1 MRTVRFELRL
11 AIRHLRAGGS
21 QTLLIVGGV
30 AMAVTLVIF
39 ISGLIGGVQRRIVRD
54 ITGSLP
60 HITVEAQEL
69 EPRLPRDID
78 ARFPGAQVFFDLGRR
93 TYQREKIDQ
102 ALTLEEELRLFPH
115 VVAVSPGVTG
125 QGIAS
130 FGNKDA
136 GVRVQGAIPARYD
149 RIVSIA
155 EDQLAGDFL
164 SIAVGQCAMGYRLA
178 EELGLELGDRIRLTS
193 GVGRQE
199 VLRVTCLVSTGQEN
213 VDDGWV
219 FVPLRTA
226 QSLFALGTSVSAFSI
241 RLDELFMADEVAAQ
255 METSL
260 GLNARSWVEQNPG
273 IVNALRAQSSSSA
286 IISIFSL
293 VAAGFAI
300 SSVLIVSVLKRSKE
314 IGILKAMGARSRQ
327 ILIVFTLEGLGIA
340 VAGSALGA
348 LVGSGLILG
357 LRLITQPSLSPG
369 QEPQPLLPGVLTPA
383 LIIGAVTAALV
394 VTVVAAALP
403 AKQAAALDPV
413 QVMRGG

>member
-1 MRTVRFELRL
+1 MRL

-39 ISGLIGGVQRRIVRD
+39 ISGLIGGVQQRIVRD

-60 HITVEAQEL
+60 HVTVQAPEL
-69 EPRLPRDID
+69 QPRLPTDID
-78 ARFPGAQVFFDLGRR
+78 TRHPDAEVFFDIGRR

-102 ALTLEEELRLFPH
+102 WQTVEEELRLFPH

-130 FGNKDA
+130 FGGKDA

-149 RIVSIA
+149 RIVNIA
-155 EDQLAGDFL
+155 EDAVAGDFMSL
-164 SIAVGQCAMGYRLA
+164 ASGDCAIGYRLA
-178 EELGLELGDRIRLTS
+178 EDLGVELGDRLRLTS

-199 VLRVTCLVSTGQEN
+199 VLRVTCLVSTGQES
-213 VDDGWV
+213 VDNGWV

-241 RLDELFMADEVAAQ
+241 RLDELFVAERVAAQ
-255 METSL
+255 MTASL
-260 GLNARSWVEQNPG
+260 GLDAQSWIEQNPR
-273 IVNALRAQSSSSA
+273 IVNALRAQSSSST
-286 IISIFSL
+286 IISLFSL

-300 SSVLIVSVLKRSKE
+300 SSVLIVSVLKRSRE

-327 ILIVFTLEGLGIA
+327 ILIIFTLEGLGIA
-340 VAGSALGA
+340 VLGSGTGA
-348 LVGSGLILG
+348 LLGSGLILG
-357 LRLITQPSLSPG
+357 LRRIVTPPASPG
-369 QEPQPLLPGVLTPA
+369 QSPEPLLPGILTPT
-383 LIIGAVTAALV
+383 LVIGAVAAAV
-394 VTVVAAALP
+394 IVTIAAAALP
-403 AKQAAALDPV
+403 ARRAASLDPV
-413 QVMRGG
+413 EVMRGG